1 MTSKIRE
8 QVTIKN
14 RMSSLLLLNV
24 MLRHKKDRLLKKNEL
39 FNRWKK
45 FNTKEKLKAISKSDK
60 AHAQEI

>member
-24 MLRHKKDRLLKKNEL
+24 MLRHKKDRLLKKNKF

-45 FNTKEKLKAISKSDK
+45 FNT
-60 AHAQEI
+60 